1 MAVLS
6 NVKTEATSV
15 KVNGVNLEGTIGKY
29 LILYTSTLSIEGV
42 TTINHGELAVL
53 QQSTTGATATVNGEL
68 NVSNYGTFRGGN
80 DTNAKLT
87 LNVPGY
93 VHNSGTIK
101 NILNYTECST
111 AANNHWTGND
121 AQN

>member
-1 MAVLS
+1 M
-6 NVKTEATSV
+6 
-15 KVNGVNLEGTIGKY
+15 EGTIDKY
-29 LILYTSTLSIEGV
+29 LILYTSTLSIEGE

-53 QQSTTGATATVNGEL
+53 QQSGTGATATVNGEL

-80 DTNAKLT
+80 SAKLT

-101 NILNYTECST
+101 NIQNYSDCST
-111 AANNHWTGND
+111 AANNHWTGNA